1 MKIETVKITKL
12 EHDSNNS
19 RQHGHHNI
27 EAIKESLRR
36 WGQQKPI
43 VVDDESVVIAGNGTL
58 AAARELGW
66 TQIQVVR
73 TDLDEAE
80 KLGFAIADNRTAELA
95 EWDEIQLATTLQ
107 EIAKEDM
114 QATGFS
120 VDDLDKILG
129 KISRSL
135 DLEMPH
141 DEQTKALNEPGRQSR
156 SRLVQLVYDQDSIS
170 VYYEALKGAEEVL
183 DTENPADTVLIA
195 LQRVGGHEG

>member
-1 MKIETVKITKL
+1 MKIETVKIKSL
-12 EHDSNNS
+12 EHDINNS

-43 VVDDESVVIAGNGTL
+43 VVDDENVVIAGNGTL

-107 EIAKEDM
+107 EIAKEDI

-120 VDDLDKILG
+120 VDDLDKIVG

-135 DLEMPH
+135 DLGLPH
-141 DEQTKALNEPGRQSR
+141 DSQTKALGGEGAESK
-156 SRLVQLVYDQDSIS
+156 SRLVQLAYDQDSIKS
-170 VYYEALKGAEEVL
+170 YFQALQSAERVL
-183 DTENPADTVLIA
+183 DTENPADTVLVA
-195 LQRVGGHEG
+195 LQRVAGHEG